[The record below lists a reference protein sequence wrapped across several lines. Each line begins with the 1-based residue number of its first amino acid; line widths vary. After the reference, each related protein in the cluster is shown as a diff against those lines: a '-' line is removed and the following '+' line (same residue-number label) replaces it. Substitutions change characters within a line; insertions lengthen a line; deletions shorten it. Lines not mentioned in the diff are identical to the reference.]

1 MAEIIFIYKRQSI
14 TIECDINKKMKDICK
29 TFSEKINM
37 DLNSLLFS
45 YGANTLNLE
54 DTFNK
59 ITKKNKIII
68 LVKDISDKKD
78 IRNEIICIYNKKYQY
93 INLLHD
99 YTIDMRFFERE
110 KMSYEKAKKEIN
122 ENNIEIYVNDKKI
135 KFNYIYKSNEKGE
148 IKVRFKFKKFLNSTN
163 YMFFN
168 ISSLISIDLSSFI
181 STDVNNMSSMFWG
194 CYSLESINLSSLNTA
209 KVENMDGMFMDCYSL
224 KLIDLSSFNTVN
236 VENMRYMFSGCS
248 SLKSIDL
255 SSFNTVNVENMRYMF
270 SGCSSLTSINLSSFN
285 TTNVF

>member
-68 LVKDISDKKD
+68 LVKDINDKKD
-78 IRNEIICIYNKKYQY
+78 IRNEIICIHNKKYQY

-181 STDVNNMSSMFWG
+181 STDVNNMSSMFLG
-194 CYSLESINLSSLNTA
+194 LLFFRINKFIFIKYS
-209 KVENMDGMFMDCYSL
+209 
-224 KLIDLSSFNTVN
+224 
-236 VENMRYMFSGCS
+236 
-248 SLKSIDL
+248 KS
-255 SSFNTVNVENMRYMF
+255 
-270 SGCSSLTSINLSSFN
+270 
-285 TTNVF
+285 